1 MNTKVN
7 FKQSIL
13 AALKASL
20 LAAAI
25 NAVLFFIF
33 HALGLITDDIFIQPG
48 QVMTVVPV
56 LISSIVP
63 TLIAGIVFFVIEKYT
78 KQGLKIFSIISVIL
92 LLLSFM
98 NPFLAIQGVNI
109 AYGISLNFMHI
120 VVVAALL
127 YFLKSAKSS
136 VNKLV

>member
-20 LAAAI
+20 VAAAI

-33 HALGLITDDIFIQPG
+33 HALGLITDDIFVQPG

-98 NPFLAIQGVNI
+98 NPFLAIQGVTI